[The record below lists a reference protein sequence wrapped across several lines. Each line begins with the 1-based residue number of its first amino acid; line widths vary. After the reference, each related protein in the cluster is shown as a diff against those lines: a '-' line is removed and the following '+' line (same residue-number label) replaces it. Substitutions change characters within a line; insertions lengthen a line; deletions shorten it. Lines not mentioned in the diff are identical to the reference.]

1 MAWRKNNQNL
11 KFKKM
16 KKLSLLSLIIFLISY
31 SSFGQTR
38 MLMNTDGIGINPATA
53 TEATQAKLWVTGAGP
68 VQNVFGFYETLS
80 ERMGIKAVA
89 TPTSGVKT
97 SAIVGIS
104 DFKIGTPTNQT
115 GQTTGV
121 LGFSASQ
128 TTAYGVQGISDAQ
141 GSGSLSVGVR
151 GYASNVSDNTT
162 SYGGI
167 FSSYRQ
173 GSSVSS
179 GYGIY
184 ASTYQSAVGSGNSYG
199 GYFLSDGSGI
209 SSKTG
214 VFSKVNHYYQG
225 ANAVGAYGV
234 QSEILG
240 NYTSEVVGFQST
252 ITSSGTNGTYGGRF
266 NVLGTGVG
274 PQTGLLVNVKS
285 TNAVGAG
292 SVPSER
298 IGIYSDVEGSVSN
311 YTYGVFARS
320 KILVDPVGSTG
331 LHSYG
336 GYFIATGVSSSQW
349 GIYATSDA
357 PVGPYTNRYAGVFS
371 GNVQVTGSL
380 SKSSGTFK
388 IDHPQD
394 PANKYLYHS
403 FVESPDMKNIY
414 DGTII
419 TNAQGEATV
428 ELPAYFESLN
438 KDFRYQLTPIGQ
450 FAQVIVLDEISNNF
464 FKIKSSVPNVKVSW
478 QVTGIR
484 KDAYAEANRVV
495 VEVDKQGEEKGTYIH
510 PELFGKDKTKGVNYQ
525 HEKAA
530 LKASEKAN

>member
-1 MAWRKNNQNL
+1 
-11 KFKKM
+11 M
-16 KKLSLLSLIIFLISY
+16 KKLSLLSLTIFLISY

-38 MLMNTDGIGINPATA
+38 MLMNTDGIGINPVTA
-53 TEATQAKLWVTGAGP
+53 TEVTRAKLWVNGSGP
-68 VQNVFGFYETLS
+68 VQSVFSFYESFT
-80 ERMGIKAVA
+80 EKVGIKAVA
-89 TPTSGVKT
+89 PPTSGSKT
-97 SAIVGIS
+97 SAVVGIA
-104 DFKIGTPTNQT
+104 DYKMTPGETET

-121 LGFSASQ
+121 YGFSASL
-128 TTAYGVQGISDAQ
+128 TKSFGVQGVSDAY

-151 GYASNVSDNTT
+151 GAAYNVSSNSA
-162 SYGGI
+162 SYGGQ
-167 FSSYRQ
+167 FSSYRE
-173 GSSVSS
+173 GSSNSI
-179 GYGIY
+179 GYGIS
-184 ASTYQSAVGSGNSYG
+184 ATTYQNSGGTGNSYG
-199 GYFLSDGSGI
+199 GYFDVNG
-209 SSKTG
+209 TG
-214 VFSKVNHYYQG
+214 TSAKYGVLSKVNHITSG
-225 ANAVGAYGV
+225 SNAVGAYGV
-234 QSEILG
+234 QSEVSG

-252 ITSSGTNGTYGGRF
+252 ITTSGTNGTYGGRF
-266 NVLGTGVG
+266 NVLGTGIG

-292 SVPSER
+292 SIPSER
-298 IGIYSDVEGSVSN
+298 IGIYSDVEGSVYN
-311 YTYGVFARS
+311 YSYGVFARS

-357 PVGPYTNRYAGVFS
+357 PVGPATNRYAGVFA

-394 PANKYLYHS
+394 PENKYLYHS

-414 DGTII
+414 DGTIT
-419 TNAQGEATV
+419 TNSSGDATV

-438 KDFRYQLTPIGQ
+438 KDFRYQLTAIGQ
-450 FAQVIVLDEISNNF
+450 FTQVIVSDEISNNL
-464 FKIKSSVPNVKVSW
+464 FKIKSSIPNVKVSW

-484 KDAYAEANRVV
+484 RDAYAEANRVV
-495 VEVDKQGEEKGTYIH
+495 VEVDKKGEEKGTYIH
-510 PELFGKDKTKGVNYQ
+510 PELFGKDKTMSVNYM
-525 HEKAA
+525 HEKAV

>member
-1 MAWRKNNQNL
+1 
-11 KFKKM
+11 M
-16 KKLSLLSLIIFLISY
+16 KKLSFLFLSIFLFSY

-38 MLMNTDGIGINPATA
+38 MLMNNDGIGINPATA

-68 VQNVFGFYETLS
+68 VQSVFSYYFPLT
-80 ERMGIKAVA
+80 ERMGIKSVA
-89 TPTSGVKT
+89 TPNNSDKT

-128 TTAYGVQGISDAQ
+128 STAYGVQGIADAQ
-141 GSGSLSVGVR
+141 TNGSTSIGVR
-151 GYASNVSDNTT
+151 GYASNVSTNALT
-162 SYGGI
+162 YGGL
-167 FSSYRQ
+167 FSSFRE
-173 GSSVSS
+173 GSLNST

-184 ASTYQSAVGSGNSYG
+184 AGTYHNYSGATGNSFG
-199 GYFLSDGSGI
+199 GYFSADGLGIGSKFGVYSRVNHVSSGI
-209 SSKTG
+209 
-214 VFSKVNHYYQG
+214 
-225 ANAVGAYGV
+225 NAVSASGF
-234 QSEILG
+234 QSEITG
-240 NYTSEVVGFQST
+240 NYTSEVIGFQTT
-252 ITSSGTNGTYGGRF
+252 ITSSGINGTYGGRF
-266 NVLGTGVG
+266 NVLGTGTG
-274 PQTGLLVNVKS
+274 NQTGLLVNVKS
-285 TNAVGAG
+285 TNASGATTI
-292 SVPSER
+292 PYER
-298 IGIYSDVEGSVSN
+298 IGIYSDVEGSVYN

-320 KILVDPVGSTG
+320 KILVDPAGAIG
-331 LHSYG
+331 LTSYG
-336 GYFIATGVSSSQW
+336 GYFIATGVSPAQI
-349 GIYATSDA
+349 GLYATSDA
-357 PVGPYTNRYAGVFS
+357 VVGPYTNRYAGLFA
-371 GNVQVTGSL
+371 GNVQISGSL

-394 PANKYLYHS
+394 PENKYLYHS

-414 DGTII
+414 DGTIT
-419 TNAQGEATV
+419 TNSKGEAIV

-450 FAQVIVLDEISNNF
+450 FAQLIVMDEIRNNQ
-464 FKIKSSVPNVKVSW
+464 FKIKSSIPNVKVSW

-510 PELFGKDKTKGVNYQ
+510 PELFGKDKTHGVNYQ

-530 LKASEKAN
+530 LKASEKVN